1 MKKKI
6 IALIRSRNA
15 EEAVTLLKS
24 YQAEGREWLQE
35 NGELSFVL
43 GIAAGV
49 VVILFFKLLVLF
61 LALSVLACAGWWFWL
76 ERQKGSVPNDSQSE

>member
-6 IALIRSRNA
+6 IALLQCRNA
-15 EEAVTLLKS
+15 EEAISLLRT
-24 YQAEGREWLQE
+24 YQVEGREWLQE

-49 VVILFFKLLVLF
+49 VVILFFKLLVLI
-61 LALSVLACAGWWFWL
+61 LALSVLAFAGWWFWL
-76 ERQKGSVPNDSQSE
+76 ERQNGSSGDNGRSE